1 MKRLASLVA
10 LALAAFAVAGCGGTT
25 KHAAA
30 KPPPR
35 LPRTLAQTWAQQ
47 ADGVAAALAA
57 GDGCTAQQLAGTLQA
72 EVAQAVN
79 ARAIPHVF
87 REQLVATVDDLPGRI
102 TCSPAPPPPPGK
114 QPKHEHKHGDN
125 GNGNGDGAGG

>member
-1 MKRLASLVA
+1 VKRLAA
-10 LALAAFAVAGCGGTT
+10 LAVLAVLAAAGCGGAA
-25 KHAAA
+25 KHAPP

-72 EVAQAVN
+72 EVAQAIG
-79 ARAIPHVF
+79 ARAIPHAF
-87 REQLVATVDDLPGRI
+87 QEQLLTTVDDLPGRI
-102 TCSPAPPPPPGK
+102 TCNPAPAAPPAPPDK
-114 QPKHEHKHGDN
+114 HPKHEHKHGDN
-125 GNGNGDGAGG
+125 GDGGGG

>member
-1 MKRLASLVA
+1 MKRLASLA
-10 LALAAFAVAGCGGTT
+10 LALAAFAAAGCGGTT

-57 GDGCTAQQLAGTLQA
+57 GDGCTAQQLARTLQA
-72 EVAQAVN
+72 EVAQAVS
-79 ARAIPHVF
+79 ARAVPHAF

-102 TCSPAPPPPPGK
+102 TCNPAPPPPPGK

-125 GNGNGDGAGG
+125 GNGDGGGG

>member
-1 MKRLASLVA
+1 MKRLASLFA
-10 LALAAFAVAGCGGTT
+10 LALAAFAAAGCGGTT
-25 KHAAA
+25 RHAAA

-57 GDGCTAQQLAGTLQA
+57 GDGCTAQQLAGTLRA

-79 ARAIPHVF
+79 ARAIPHAF
-87 REQLVATVDDLPGRI
+87 REQLVATVDDLPARI
-102 TCSPAPPPPPGK
+102 TCNPAPPPPPPGE
-114 QPKHEHKHGDN
+114 QPKHEHKHGDK
-125 GNGNGDGAGG
+125 GNGDGGGG